1 MKISVCFYMLFLSS
15 FTVGD
20 GSVGKES
27 VYKARDTGDVGSI
40 PKVGRSPGG
49 GNSNPLPA
57 WKNPWTEEPDRLQSK
72 GSQRDGHD

>member
-1 MKISVCFYMLFLSS
+1 M
-15 FTVGD
+15 
-20 GSVGKES
+20 GKES

-57 WKNPWTEEPDRLQSK
+57 WKIPWTEEPDRLQSK
-72 GSQRDGHD
+72 GSQRDGHDWATKPNRMSWEGFCGI